1 MNERLALGE
10 PPRGCSEERNQI
22 TIFPPKKG
30 VHLRPPIPVLIG
42 NEPLFGILKLP
53 RTLKSLG
60 LLDNCLTAWQSH
72 KARPEA
78 VVFIDA
84 RSFEPEHLCRRS
96 SGRVVF
102 LFLSHQFLAHP
113 LKRPRS

>member
-1 MNERLALGE
+1 MNDWLWEN
-10 PPRGCSEERNQI
+10 PPVAVRRKEIKSQYSL
-22 TIFPPKKG
+22 PKKG

-72 KARPEA
+72 KARQEA

-102 LFLSHQFLAHP
+102 LFV
-113 LKRPRS
+113 